1 MPARVGCLQS
11 TAVPFVCVWPVQ
23 VGGVGAI
30 PEAMAEGI
38 EEHGSYVE
46 YKANVKAS

>member
-1 MPARVGCLQS
+1 M
-11 TAVPFVCVWPVQ
+11 
-23 VGGVGAI
+23 GAI

-46 YKANVKAS
+46 YKANVKVCWLSIINVLHL